1 MRENM
6 VRLSFD
12 IPVEEH
18 IMLKTACAQSRV
30 AIKDFLHGIVIK
42 GLHDLQEEQL
52 KERLKKSIQQSKEG
66 KVRSRGSFAKYVEE
80 DEV

>member
-12 IPVEEH
+12 IPADEH
-18 IMLKTACAQSRV
+18 VLLKTACAQSRI
-30 AIKDFLHGIVIK
+30 AIKDFMHEMMLK
-42 GLHDLQEEQL
+42 GLEDLKQKHL

-66 KVRSRGSFAKYVEE
+66 RVSSLGSFAKYAE
-80 DEV
+80 DEI